1 MAHIDRIADKPWFL
15 ASFFSGATKTGLFE
29 TVLVSLGALAISV
42 FLVAAHY
49 MPVGMQLA
57 AAP

>member
-29 TVLVSLGALAISV
+29 AVIVSLGGLAISV
-42 FLVAAHY
+42 GVILAGY
-49 MPVGMQLA
+49 MPAAMEF